1 MIKEEIYERYFCEFA
16 EDLSN
21 VFNFY
26 KEKIFS
32 KMVNIGE
39 MPVKGKENINKLSV
53 TRELNYIYTA
63 IIWILICSEL
73 KSI

>member
-1 MIKEEIYERYFCEFA
+1 MIKEEMYERYFCVFA

-26 KEKIFS
+26 KAKIVS
-32 KMVNIGE
+32 IMLNIGK
-39 MPVKGKENINKLSV
+39 MPVKGNKNMNMLSV

>member
-1 MIKEEIYERYFCEFA
+1 
-16 EDLSN
+16 
-21 VFNFY
+21 
-26 KEKIFS
+26 
-32 KMVNIGE
+32 MVNIGE
-39 MPVKGKENINKLSV
+39 MPVKGKENMNKLSV